1 MELNMVSDLVCVAYS
16 KVNGTDESF
25 CPDTFILSAKLEFN
39 FHL

>member
-25 CPDTFILSAKLEFN
+25 CPETLFYQQN
-39 FHL
+39 